1 MKEYEAKF
9 RHYFIKEYNI
19 ALYFSRDI

>member
-1 MKEYEAKF
+1 VKKYEEKL
-9 RHYFIKEYNI
+9 RHYFIKEYDI